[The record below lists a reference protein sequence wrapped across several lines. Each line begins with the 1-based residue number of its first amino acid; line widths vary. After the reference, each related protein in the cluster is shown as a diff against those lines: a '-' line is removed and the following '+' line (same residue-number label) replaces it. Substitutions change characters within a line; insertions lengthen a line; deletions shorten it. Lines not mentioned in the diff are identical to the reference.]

1 MKKRKLN
8 PTTKSSS
15 YRSKIVRWKETCDA
29 CSVIHG
35 GLSLR
40 PDPVIEGMVDTLNSK
55 FRTKQ
60 VSNVI
65 LNSKSKLPSEIGI
78 NWLKSFNKSEENK
91 LRSLNTYYS
100 HDVLGKRKYLN
111 LRKANKEAKF
121 QRHSVPNYISYK
133 ELAQVINTI
142 DIGTVRNFS
151 DLCSD
156 YENTPV
162 VYREAAEFLLRL
174 AEFFLFV
181 NEERLHKLKSF
192 EHFPCKKASFF
203 LFATAVGKDGA
214 PGIGM
219 PVLISFVNVGI

>member
-1 MKKRKLN
+1 MVINHQSNEISIKRRKLQHQAELLESYFDASTMLCQSRIADRKGKTAFQLSKRKLN

-15 YRSKIVRWKETCDA
+15 YDSQIVRWKETFDA

-65 LNSKSKLPSEIGI
+65 LNSKSKLPNSLKSEIGI

-111 LRKANKEAKF
+111 LRKANKQAKF
-121 QRHSVPNYISYK
+121 QGHSVLNYI
-133 ELAQVINTI
+133 LGIHT
-142 DIGTVRNFS
+142 RN
-151 DLCSD
+151 
-156 YENTPV
+156 
-162 VYREAAEFLLRL
+162 
-174 AEFFLFV
+174 
-181 NEERLHKLKSF
+181 HLK
-192 EHFPCKKASFF
+192 
-203 LFATAVGKDGA
+203 
-214 PGIGM
+214 
-219 PVLISFVNVGI
+219 

>member
-15 YRSKIVRWKETCDA
+15 YHSKIVLWKETFDA

-65 LNSKSKLPSEIGI
+65 LNSKSKLPNSLKSEIGI

-91 LRSLNTYYS
+91 PRSLNTYYS
-100 HDVLGKRKYLN
+100 NDVLGKREYLN
-111 LRKANKEAKF
+111 LRKANKQAKF
-121 QRHSVPNYISYK
+121 QSHSVPNYISCK
-133 ELAQVINTI
+133 ELAQVIDNI
-142 DIGTVRNFS
+142 DIGT
-151 DLCSD
+151 
-156 YENTPV
+156 
-162 VYREAAEFLLRL
+162 
-174 AEFFLFV
+174 
-181 NEERLHKLKSF
+181 
-192 EHFPCKKASFF
+192 
-203 LFATAVGKDGA
+203 
-214 PGIGM
+214 M
-219 PVLISFVNVGI
+219 

>member
-1 MKKRKLN
+1 MRKKRKLN

-15 YRSKIVRWKETCDA
+15 YRSKIVHWKEIFDA
-29 CSVIHG
+29 CSVIPG
-35 GLSLR
+35 GSSLR

-65 LNSKSKLPSEIGI
+65 LNSKSKLPNSLKSEIGI

-111 LRKANKEAKF
+111 LRKANKQAKF
-121 QRHSVPNYISYK
+121 QGHSVPISISYR

-142 DIGTVRNFS
+142 DIGIVKNLS

-156 YENTPV
+156 YKNIPA
-162 VYREAAEFLLRL
+162 VYRRL
-174 AEFFLFV
+174 F
-181 NEERLHKLKSF
+181 NSF
-192 EHFPCKKASFF
+192 
-203 LFATAVGKDGA
+203 
-214 PGIGM
+214 
-219 PVLISFVNVGI
+219 